1 MHVLPAPTATFDELN
16 HLLPSYVPGI
26 RSGHLGHD
34 FSYGNVSGFMG
45 CSSVHAPNIWH
56 KIGHDPSP
64 CLFQIYVV
72 YVVRYIPN
80 IFFKEIVEFKKVDPL
95 LSKVLDG
102 LQWNGIKNP
111 LPIQAQA
118 LPLVLSG
125 LDVIGIAQTGS
136 WANFEVQPQ
145 MKSQELSK
153 VGG

>member
-1 MHVLPAPTATFDELN
+1 MF
-16 HLLPSYVPGI
+16 
-26 RSGHLGHD
+26 
-34 FSYGNVSGFMG
+34 F
-45 CSSVHAPNIWH
+45 
-56 KIGHDPSP
+56 
-64 CLFQIYVV
+64 FQIYVVYVV

-145 MKSQELSK
+145 MKSQEL
-153 VGG
+153 